1 MSLDLWRQID
11 LAGGNSLFTPTHTP
25 KNSDAK
31 QHRERSEAFQRRA
44 PLLRHSQ
51 PNDIMMKVEGRRS
64 GLLMLQPPPPP
75 AHVITADCSL
85 ECEDEDDDVFD
96 LDGSGW
102 QGEEE
107 GAGTSDNNDKGSH
120 RDDAEDD
127 EHPPNNKRMKTP
139 GTSSPHFS
147 SSSSGVAL
155 SLEGRSKM
163 EESDR
168 ACSLKENHPNTN
180 ESSPSWSPVLHSS
193 SSSSLTSSASNNYSL
208 FGFACSSVRHAWSAG
223 SVIGAAAPH
232 RSLPTSTYPPPF
244 VIAATAMK
252 SMADDV
258 YDDDKEEEE
267 EDDEDDTDE
276 ESDDDTHP
284 PGMIPASSGENSDQS
299 SDTSSEDDDDMGD
312 VLLTEEDE
320 DDLAAATL
328 LANNNVAGGVP
339 NPILRKGVTFNEQV
353 RVLPIPPLQ
362 DYTPEQRY
370 KMYANRY
377 ELRENKLRNK
387 REYEFDKYDWRNV
400 TEEHAMS
407 VCPVSGEL
415 LHPVHL

>member
-1 MSLDLWRQID
+1 MYCTLTCAAKLFGGRKLSYTPPKIIATRNTPRKVRGLHNDAL
-11 LAGGNSLFTPTHTP
+11 LAL
-25 KNSDAK
+25 
-31 QHRERSEAFQRRA
+31 
-44 PLLRHSQ
+44 SQ

-64 GLLMLQPPPPP
+64 GLLMLQPPPP
-75 AHVITADCSL
+75 AHVMTTDCSL
-85 ECEDEDDDVFD
+85 EYEDEDDDVFD
-96 LDGSGW
+96 FDGSSW
-102 QGEEE
+102 RGEAEE
-107 GAGTSDNNDKGSH
+107 GAGTSDNIDDKGSH

-139 GTSSPHFS
+139 GPSSPQFS

-155 SLEGRSKM
+155 SLESWSKM

-168 ACSLKENHPNTN
+168 ACSLKENHPNNN
-180 ESSPSWSPVLHSS
+180 ESSSWSPVLHLS
-193 SSSSLTSSASNNYSL
+193 SSSSLTSSAASNNYSL
-208 FGFACSSVRHAWSAG
+208 FGFACSSVRHAWRAGNVISAA
-223 SVIGAAAPH
+223 VPH
-232 RSLPTSTYPPPF
+232 QSLPSSTYPPPF

-258 YDDDKEEEE
+258 YDDDEEEE
-267 EDDEDDTDE
+267 EDDEDDDE

-299 SDTSSEDDDDMGD
+299 SDTSSEDDDDMGG

-328 LANNNVAGGVP
+328 LANNNNVAGGVP

-387 REYEFDKYDWRNV
+387 REYEFDKYDWRNA

>member
-1 MSLDLWRQID
+1 
-11 LAGGNSLFTPTHTP
+11 
-25 KNSDAK
+25 
-31 QHRERSEAFQRRA
+31 
-44 PLLRHSQ
+44 
-51 PNDIMMKVEGRRS
+51 MMKVEGRRS
-64 GLLMLQPPPPP
+64 DLLMLQPPHP
-75 AHVITADCSL
+75 AHVITTDCAL
-85 ECEDEDDDVFD
+85 EYEDEDDDVFD
-96 LDGSGW
+96 FDGSGW
-102 QGEEE
+102 QGEAEE
-107 GAGTSDNNDKGSH
+107 GAGTSDNNDK
-120 RDDAEDD
+120 EDD

-139 GTSSPHFS
+139 GPSSPQFS

-155 SLEGRSKM
+155 SLESWSNM

-168 ACSLKENHPNTN
+168 ACSLKENHPSND
-180 ESSPSWSPVLHSS
+180 ESSSWSPVLHSS

-223 SVIGAAAPH
+223 NAIGAAVPH
-232 RSLPTSTYPPPF
+232 HSLPSSTYPPPF

-258 YDDDKEEEE
+258 YDDDKEE
-267 EDDEDDTDE
+267 DDEDDGE

-299 SDTSSEDDDDMGD
+299 SDTSSDDDDDDDMGG

-339 NPILRKGVTFNEQV
+339 NPILRKGVSFNEQV

>member
-1 MSLDLWRQID
+1 
-11 LAGGNSLFTPTHTP
+11 
-25 KNSDAK
+25 
-31 QHRERSEAFQRRA
+31 
-44 PLLRHSQ
+44 
-51 PNDIMMKVEGRRS
+51 MKVEGRRS
-64 GLLMLQPPPPP
+64 GLLMLHPPPP
-75 AHVITADCSL
+75 ADVITTDCSL
-85 ECEDEDDDVFD
+85 ECEDEDDDVD
-96 LDGSGW
+96 LDFDGSSW
-102 QGEEE
+102 QEADE
-107 GAGTSDNNDKGSH
+107 GAWNDNDHNDKGSH
-120 RDDAEDD
+120 DDDAADD

-139 GTSSPHFS
+139 GPSPPCSS
-147 SSSSGVAL
+147 SSSSGVAW
-155 SLEGRSKM
+155 SLERSKM

-168 ACSLKENHPNTN
+168 ACSLKENHPNNT
-180 ESSPSWSPVLHSS
+180 SSWSPVLHLS

-223 SVIGAAAPH
+223 TTNSATPLQALQ
-232 RSLPTSTYPPPF
+232 SLSSSTYPPPI
-244 VIAATAMK
+244 VIAASDMT
-252 SMADDV
+252 SMADEL
-258 YDDDKEEEE
+258 YDDDQEE
-267 EDDEDDTDE
+267 EDDVDDDE

-299 SDTSSEDDDDMGD
+299 SDTSSEDDDDMGG
-312 VLLTEEDE
+312 VLLTEEEED
-320 DDLAAATL
+320 DDLATATL
-328 LANNNVAGGVP
+328 LANNFAAGVP
-339 NPILRKGVTFNEQV
+339 NPILHKGVTFNEQV

-377 ELRENKLRNK
+377 EIRENKLRNK